1 MEVRHHIHKHFH
13 DSDTT
18 ILYLLQEIY
27 VAISGAKLHGS
38 VEGDCDGCLCD
49 RLGNEKPN
57 CKVSLPTMWIM
68 LFLIVHRF
76 HITIIK
82 AACEMNLTSSG
93 WKCVK
98 MPLLI
103 PVAFLA
109 WLVSSLTLLLHHLH
123 PSAPAVKVVETMPST
138 RYSAAAP
145 QALRLLPRQLDY
157 R

>member
-1 MEVRHHIHKHFH
+1 
-13 DSDTT
+13 
-18 ILYLLQEIY
+18 
-27 VAISGAKLHGS
+27 
-38 VEGDCDGCLCD
+38 
-49 RLGNEKPN
+49 
-57 CKVSLPTMWIM
+57 
-68 LFLIVHRF
+68 
-76 HITIIK
+76 
-82 AACEMNLTSSG
+82 MNLTSSG

-123 PSAPAVKVVETMPST
+123 PSAPAVEVVETMPST